1 MIQNNNIKY
10 KIILASKS
18 PRRIEIF
25 NRLGIKFQPIT
36 SNYDEASLKIDNP
49 IEFAKIASL
58 NKAKVIADN
67 YKDSLVISADT
78 IVVLNNE
85 IIGKPTSK
93 ENAIEIL
100 EKLSNNTHEVI
111 TGFSMIKLD
120 DNIEIVDYEVTE
132 VTFRKLTKNE
142 IIEYITEYKPF
153 DKAGAYGIQDIKA
166 MLVKKINGCYFNVIG
181 FPVAKFYET
190 FMKLGI

>member
-1 MIQNNNIKY
+1 
-10 KIILASKS
+10 
-18 PRRIEIF
+18 
-25 NRLGIKFQPIT
+25 
-36 SNYDEASLKIDNP
+36 
-49 IEFAKIASL
+49 
-58 NKAKVIADN
+58 
-67 YKDSLVISADT
+67 
-78 IVVLNNE
+78 
-85 IIGKPTSK
+85 
-93 ENAIEIL
+93 
-100 EKLSNNTHEVI
+100 
-111 TGFSMIKLD
+111 MIKLD